1 MAIDAGTVYY
11 TVDADTQKAIDSA
24 AAINKS
30 LDTTKAKMS
39 TLDTQ
44 VTKTSRAVNS
54 GLGSIGRSFG
64 QASIQMQQFIG
75 QIQGGQDAMLALS
88 QQGADLGFVLGAPLL
103 GAIIGI
109 SASLAGM
116 LLPSLFETNDATED
130 LEKSLKSIERVIKLN
145 SDGVNVLSNDYAEL
159 VKKSKELAKSELLLA
174 KVRVDQVLNQASKA
188 AEDAFDK
195 FDTLFN
201 ALDVSANVSV
211 FDNLDKTLQRTDKSI
226 IALLENTDLYGTGL
240 TQLQSAVSKLNSE
253 FGTTTDQSALVLRRF
268 AEFREQKT
276 PEAFEKLS
284 NTLVNIADTSRGKVS
299 PQFVEL
305 VSTISNQAFAAKNAA
320 EQSQLLE
327 KALNGISVETE
338 SGVKALKQWDD
349 VAERLRVGTESLR
362 SEQLKLE
369 KAIALRRATEDGA
382 SQATRDSI
390 SSSYDRKIAA
400 EQEAE
405 AERAL
410 AKAKREKAQAEKE
423 SKEAS
428 QNFIKNFGLRGEKDV
443 FDPNAPESIA
453 NSESREIIEGNKT
466 LQQALEERRGM
477 TQYYYDNAIGNAEAH
492 AEALKILDQKIADE
506 KQKTLDKQVKDQQ
519 TATQAQLGM
528 YNQLFSGMQSMTSNV
543 LASMDEQSSGY
554 KTMFAIQ
561 KAFAVA
567 QAIVAAELAANQIL
581 AHDVGVMGMGAVAT
595 SNMIRA
601 MGYASAGVI
610 AGTAIAGGRLYGGSV
625 QAGSMYRINEDGAPE
640 VFNAAN
646 GQQYMLPNSRGEVV
660 SNKDAT
666 SGGSVM
672 INVTVNAD
680 GSSSVDGDSQLK
692 NVGAGFSQA
701 VQMELNKSMRQGGA
715 LWQYM
720 QSKKK

>member
-1 MAIDAGTVYY
+1 MAVNAGTVYY

-30 LDTTKAKMS
+30 LDTTKSKMS

-44 VTKTSRAVNS
+44 VTKTSRAVNT
-54 GLGSIGRSFG
+54 GLSSVGRSAG
-64 QASIQMQQFIG
+64 QAGIQLQQFIG

-88 QQGADLGFVLGAPLL
+88 QQGADLGFVLGVPLL

-130 LEKSLKSIERVIKLN
+130 LEKSLKSIENVIKLN

-159 VKKSKELAKSELLLA
+159 VKKSKELAKSQLLLA
-174 KVRVDQVLNQASKA
+174 KVRVDQVLNQASMA
-188 AEDAFDK
+188 AEKAFDK
-195 FDTLFN
+195 FDTFFN

-211 FDNLDKTLQRTDKSI
+211 FDTLDKTLQRTDKSI

-327 KALNGISVETE
+327 KALNGIAVETE
-338 SGVKALKQWDD
+338 SGVKALKQWDE

-410 AKAKREKAQAEKE
+410 AKAKRDKTQAEKE

-428 QNFIKNFGLRGEKDV
+428 QNFIKNFGLSGEKDV
-443 FDPNAPESIA
+443 FEENPDMQATGV
-453 NSESREIIEGNKT
+453 SRSVIEDNKT
-466 LQQALEERRGM
+466 LLDNLEQQRDM
-477 TQYYYDNAIGNAEAH
+477 IQYYQDLEIGDAEVH
-492 AEALKILDQKIADE
+492 ADALIELDKQIADE
-506 KQKTLDKQVKDQQ
+506 KSKALDKQVKDQQ
-519 TATQAQLGM
+519 AAAQTQMGI
-528 YNQLFSGMQSMTSNV
+528 YNQLFSSMQSMTSNV

-610 AGTAIAGGRLYGGSV
+610 AGTAIAGGRLYGGDV
-625 QAGSMYRINEDGAPE
+625 QANGMYRINEDGRPE

-660 SNKDAT
+660 SNKDASGST
-666 SGGSVM
+666 GGSTV
-672 INVTVNAD
+672 ININIASD
-680 GSSSVDGDSQLK
+680 GSVSTISGPMAKELGKFVDGKFRQL
-692 NVGAGFSQA
+692 QA
-701 VQMELNKSMRQGGA
+701 QSMRQGGA
-715 LWQYM
+715 LWQYK
-720 QSKKK
+720 QKK